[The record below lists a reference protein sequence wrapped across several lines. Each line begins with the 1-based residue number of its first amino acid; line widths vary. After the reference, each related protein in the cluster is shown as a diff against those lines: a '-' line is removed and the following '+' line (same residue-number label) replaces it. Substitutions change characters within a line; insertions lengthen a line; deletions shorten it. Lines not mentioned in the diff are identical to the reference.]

1 MPASHSRQGTLWA
14 GRSPIMALIV
24 ATLMLAMLALST
36 RALPSARPA
45 HAAPQTL
52 TVGWNMIVY
61 QGPALP
67 PETAFASIHGS
78 LRSVYILSSVDGAA
92 TWRYYVPRFPGS
104 TLTEIVPLKA
114 YWLNVTEE
122 VAYEP
127 PGAPASTPTP
137 APAPAVG
144 SEGWRVVERGL
155 ATWYGPELAGNR
167 TACGDIF
174 DPALLTAAS
183 NTLPCGA
190 IARVTNSNTGKSV
203 IVKINDTGGF
213 RPPLIIDLSQAAYES
228 IAPPDS
234 GSVPVTIE
242 VQALT
247 P

>member
-1 MPASHSRQGTLWA
+1 MARYRIHLRRTARRSAIVVLAAAVTL
-14 GRSPIMALIV
+14 
-24 ATLMLAMLALST
+24 ATLALST
-36 RALPSARPA
+36 GALPGSRTA
-45 HAAPQTL
+45 HAAPQKL
-52 TVGWNMIVY
+52 TPGWNMIVY

-67 PETAFASIHGS
+67 PDQAFASIHGS
-78 LRSVYILSSVDGAA
+78 LRSVYILTSADAGGA
-92 TWRYYVPRFPGS
+92 WSYYVPRFTGS
-104 TLTEIVPLKA
+104 TLTEILPLKA
-114 YWLNVTEE
+114 YWVNVTEE
-122 VAYEP
+122 VAYESL
-127 PGAPASTPTP
+127 ATPAPTP
-137 APAPAVG
+137 APAPAPAVG
-144 SEGWRVVERGL
+144 GEGWRIVERGQ

-190 IARVTNSNTGKSV
+190 MARVTNTNTGKSV

-213 RPPLIIDLSQAAYES
+213 RPPLIIDLSQAAYET

-242 VQALT
+242 TQVLT